1 MAQPVGIPEP
11 ETLSGTVEDIICYKS
26 DSGFTVFDLNAD
38 GELVTVVGELGAV
51 ETGEEVTLTGSFVS
65 HPSYGNQFKA
75 SLCERKLPATAGAIR
90 KYLGGGTFKGVG
102 PTLAARIV
110 GRFGDETLTI
120 LEKEP
125 MRLAEVKG
133 ITTKKAAEM
142 ATEFERAFGIRKV
155 MLELQKYGLPAS
167 IAVRVWKKWG
177 MASMEVLEADPF
189 SLCHPEI
196 GLEFPDADR
205 IFSEKAEP
213 DDSRR
218 LKAGIT
224 FVLAHNLENGHSCLP
239 EGKLLGAAASLL
251 ETDSG
256 LAAALETLL
265 DEHRLEVYDGGDRR
279 YVYLPELYS
288 AETSAA
294 GRIKLMLAGGEASAS
309 SVESSISLLEKEL
322 GIEYDALQRK
332 ALKCAIRNRIFVL
345 TGGPGTGKTTTLN
358 ALIRLLEEM
367 GETVLLA
374 APTGR
379 AAKRLSELTGREAKT
394 IHRMLEVDFRSD
406 ELHPTFRKN
415 EKNPLKCD
423 TLIVDEMSMVDTL
436 LFDALLRA
444 LPFSCRLIL
453 VGDADQLPSVGAGN
467 VLRDIVASDIVP
479 SVCLDR
485 IFRQAAE
492 SRIVTNA
499 HGILRGELP
508 ELGAKEGDFFF
519 LPRATESAAA
529 DTVCSLIYKRLPE
542 AYGFSPVK
550 DIQVLCPGH
559 RGELGTWSLNIRLE
573 KLLNP
578 ADKKKAEFTYNGSS
592 FREGDKVMQ
601 IRNNYDTVWK
611 RDDGEM
617 GSGVFNG
624 DIGIVER
631 IDRSMRMLTVRFD
644 DRKADYP
651 FENSTELDHA
661 YAVTVHKSQ
670 GSEFEAVIL
679 PLFGR
684 SPRLN
689 YRNLFYTA
697 VTRAKKLL
705 VIVGTE
711 DAVAYTVQNNRRTG
725 RYTNLRPMLEEILP
739 GGGL

>member
-1 MAQPVGIPEP
+1 MAEQVGIPEP
-11 ETLSGTVEDIICYKS
+11 ETLSGTVEDVVCYKS
-26 DSGFTVFDLNAD
+26 DSGFTVFDLNAA

-51 ETGEEVTLTGSFVS
+51 ETGEEVTLTGNFVS

-75 SLCERKLPATAGAIR
+75 ALCERKLPATAGAIR
-90 KYLGGGTFKGVG
+90 KYLGGGSFKGVG
-102 PTLAARIV
+102 PALAARIV
-110 GRFGDETLTI
+110 SRFGDETLAV

-125 MRLAEVKG
+125 MRLAQVKG

-142 ATEFERAFGIRKV
+142 ASEFERAFGIRKV

-167 IAVRVWKKWG
+167 VAVRVWKKWG
-177 MASMEVLEADPF
+177 MASMEVIEADPF
-189 SLCHPEI
+189 SLCRPEI
-196 GLEFPDADR
+196 GLAFPDADR
-205 IFSEKAEP
+205 LFSEKAGPE
-213 DDSRR
+213 DSRR
-218 LKAGIT
+218 LKAGLV
-224 FVLAHNLENGHSCLP
+224 FVLAHNLENGHACLP
-239 EGKLLGAAASLL
+239 ENKLLGAAASLL
-251 ETDSG
+251 ETDSS
-256 LAAALETLL
+256 LAAALEALL
-265 DEHRLEVYDGGDRR
+265 DEHRIEVYEHGDRR
-279 YVYLPELYS
+279 FFYLPELYS

-294 GRIKLMLAGGEASAS
+294 GRIKLMLAGGEESMPSA
-309 SVESSISLLEKEL
+309 EDSISLLEKEL

-332 ALKCAIRNRIFVL
+332 ALRCAVRNRVFVL

-367 GETVLLA
+367 GEAVLLA

-394 IHRMLEVDFRSD
+394 VHRMLEVDFRSD
-406 ELHPTFRKN
+406 ELHPAFRRN

-436 LFDALLRA
+436 LFDSLLRA
-444 LPFSCRLIL
+444 LPLCARLIL

-499 HGILRGELP
+499 HGIIRGELP

-519 LPRATESAAA
+519 LPRRADSEAA
-529 DTVCSLIYKRLPE
+529 DTVCSLVYKRLPE
-542 AYGFSPVK
+542 AYGFSPER

-559 RGELGTWSLNIRLE
+559 RGALGTWSLNLRLE
-573 KLLNP
+573 RLLNP
-578 ADKKKAEFTYNGSS
+578 ADKRKPEFTYNGVT

-611 RDDGEM
+611 RDDGEP

-624 DIGIVER
+624 DIGLIER

-644 DRKADYP
+644 DKKADYP
-651 FENSTELDHA
+651 FENAGELELA

-679 PLFGR
+679 PLFDK

-705 VIVGTE
+705 VIVGAE
-711 DAVAYTVQNNRRTG
+711 DAVAYSVQNNRRIG
-725 RYTNLRPMLEEILP
+725 RYTNLRPMLEEMLP
-739 GGGL
+739 GGGP

>member
-26 DSGFTVFDLNAD
+26 DSGFTVFDLNAG

-51 ETGEEVTLTGSFVS
+51 ETGEEVALTGNFVS

-75 SLCERKLPATAGAIR
+75 TLCERKLPATAGAIR
-90 KYLGGGTFKGVG
+90 KYLGGGSFKGVG
-102 PTLAARIV
+102 PALASRIV
-110 GRFGDETLTI
+110 SRFGDETLAV

-142 ATEFERAFGIRKV
+142 AAEFERAFGIRKV

-167 IAVRVWKKWG
+167 IAVRVWKRWG
-177 MASMEVLEADPF
+177 MASMEVIEADPF

-239 EGKLLGAAASLL
+239 EEKLLGAAASLL
-251 ETDSG
+251 GTDSG
-256 LAAALETLL
+256 LAAALEALL
-265 DEHRLEVYDGGDRR
+265 DEHRLEIYDNEGRR
-279 YVYLPELYS
+279 FFYLPELYG

-294 GRIKLMLAGGEASAS
+294 GRIKLMLAGGEEPAP
-309 SVESSISLLEKEL
+309 SVEEAISLMEKEL
-322 GIEYDALQRK
+322 GIEYDSLQRK
-332 ALKCAIRNRIFVL
+332 ALKCALRSHIFVL

-367 GETVLLA
+367 GESVLLA

-467 VLRDIVASDIVP
+467 VLRDIVSSDIVP

-499 HGILRGELP
+499 HGIIRGELP

-519 LPRATESAAA
+519 LPRATEADAA
-529 DTVCSLIYKRLPE
+529 DAVCSLVCKRLPE
-542 AYGFSPVK
+542 AYGFSPVT

-559 RGELGTWSLNIRLE
+559 RGKLGTWNLNLRLE

-578 ADKKKAEFTYNGSS
+578 ADKKKVEFTYNGAT

-601 IRNNYDTVWK
+601 IRNNYDTVWQ

-624 DIGIVER
+624 DIGVIER

-651 FENSTELDHA
+651 FENSGELEHA

-679 PLFGR
+679 PLFDK

-689 YRNLFYTA
+689 YRNLLYTA
-697 VTRAKKLL
+697 VTRARKFL

-711 DAVAYTVQNNRRTG
+711 EAVAYTVRNNRRTG